1 MAEETGFVGNIF
13 LARATDASPT
23 VFERV
28 CEVFGIGGVGQTN
41 EQVESTTF
49 CSGGVKEYLAGL
61 ADGSEV
67 TLELNFKTTVG
78 HVIRDMIQDVKDKR
92 VREFRLECDGDGDG
106 VVDMTFTF
114 DATCLSWVLNPSVN
128 SKNTINFGVKI
139 SGDIAIA

>member
-1 MAEETGFVGNIF
+1 MTTGFVGDIF

-23 VFERV
+23 AFVRV

-49 CSGGVKEYLAGL
+49 CSNGVKEYLAGL

-67 TLELNFKTTVG
+67 TLELNFKTDVG
-78 HVIRDMIQDVKDKR
+78 HVIRDMINDVKNKI
-92 VREFRLECDGDGDG
+92 VREFQIQCDGDGDG

-114 DATCLSWVLNPSVN
+114 FATCLSWVLNPSVN
-128 SKNTINFGVKI
+128 SKNTINFGLKI
-139 SGDIAIA
+139 TGDIAIA